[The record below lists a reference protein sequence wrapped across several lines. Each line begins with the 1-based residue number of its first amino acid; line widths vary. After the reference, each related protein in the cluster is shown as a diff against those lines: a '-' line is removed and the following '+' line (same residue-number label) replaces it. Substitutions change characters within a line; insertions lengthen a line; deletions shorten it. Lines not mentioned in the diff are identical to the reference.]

1 MKAACKIA
9 AFFINKYE
17 RLRQKK
23 FTGNTKNISYL
34 IILTL
39 SLSSKRGKNH

>member
-17 RLRQKK
+17 RLRQK
-23 FTGNTKNISYL
+23 
-34 IILTL
+34 
-39 SLSSKRGKNH
+39 SSQETPKTYPI